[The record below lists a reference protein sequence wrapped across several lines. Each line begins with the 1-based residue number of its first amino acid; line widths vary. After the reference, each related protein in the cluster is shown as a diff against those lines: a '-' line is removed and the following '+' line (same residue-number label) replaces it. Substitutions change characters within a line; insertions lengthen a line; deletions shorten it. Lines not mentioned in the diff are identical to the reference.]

1 MLKHLFPSVWIFA
14 ALIAGILICLGLIA
28 WMLLQSP
35 LAEAQLREGAHF
47 VREVLRH
54 ATA

>member
-1 MLKHLFPSVWIFA
+1 MQKHLFPCAWIFA
-14 ALIAGILICLGLIA
+14 ALVLGILACPIAIA
-28 WMLLQSP
+28 WMLLHP
-35 LAEAQLREGAHF
+35 PEATRISAGAHF